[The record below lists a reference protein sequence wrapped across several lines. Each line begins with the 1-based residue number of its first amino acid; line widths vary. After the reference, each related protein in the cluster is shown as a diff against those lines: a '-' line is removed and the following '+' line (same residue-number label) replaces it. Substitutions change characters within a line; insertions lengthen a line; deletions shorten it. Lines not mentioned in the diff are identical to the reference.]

1 MHAKDL
7 GPRDLGCLCVEM
19 KSETLKKETGMPG
32 GLGHKYYEQMRVLDK
47 AKDASLYKALEKKS
61 INYYKHQQ

>member
-19 KSETLKKETGMPG
+19 KSETLKKETGMQVQLKVNG
-32 GLGHKYYEQMRVLDK
+32 K
-47 AKDASLYKALEKKS
+47 AVAVEAML
-61 INYYKHQQ
+61 